1 MHCSKILKFI
11 IQIFKTINNKKKKE
25 FKEIKFNHLMSIYEL
40 NYHNLKQVLNFRS
53 QKNFQRSKINKNLI
67 IDDVYQDKFTRIFKM
82 YHKFS
87 YDEQLQT
94 NTTFSIKPHLIF
106 YMYEDAQL
114 LEVKSLKDNRMFE
127 STMSHKI
134 KLNLNLFYWLKNYIN
149 Q

>member
-1 MHCSKILKFI
+1 MFRA
-11 IQIFKTINNKKKKE
+11 IQNNKKKE

-40 NYHNLKQVLNFRS
+40 NYHNLKQILNFRS
-53 QKNFQRSKINKNLI
+53 QKTFQDSKVNRNLI
-67 IDDVYQDKFTRIFKM
+67 IDDVYQDKFTRIFRM

-94 NTTFSIKPHLIF
+94 NRTFSIKPHLIF

-114 LEVKSLKDNRMFE
+114 LEVKSLKDNRTFE

>member
-1 MHCSKILKFI
+1 MFR
-11 IQIFKTINNKKKKE
+11 TIEKKKKKD

-40 NYHNLKQVLNFRS
+40 NYHNFKQLLNFRS
-53 QKNFQRSKINKNLI
+53 LKTTQELQIKKNLI
-67 IDDVYQDKFTRIFKM
+67 IDDVYHDKFTRIFKM

-87 YDEQLQT
+87 YDEQLHT
-94 NTTFSIKPHLIF
+94 NRTFSIKPHLIF
-106 YMYEDAQL
+106 YLYEDAQL
-114 LEVKSLKDNRMFE
+114 LEVKSLKDNRTFE

>member
-1 MHCSKILKFI
+1 M
-11 IQIFKTINNKKKKE
+11 FKAIENKKKKE
-25 FKEIKFNHLMSIYEL
+25 FKDIKFNHLMSIYEL
-40 NYHNLKQVLNFRS
+40 NYHNLKQILNFRS
-53 QKNFQRSKINKNLI
+53 QKTFQDSKVNRNLI

-87 YDEQLQT
+87 YDEQLNT
-94 NTTFSIKPHLIF
+94 NSTFSIKPHLIF

-114 LEVKSLKDNRMFE
+114 LEVKSLKDNRTFE

>member
-1 MHCSKILKFI
+1 M
-11 IQIFKTINNKKKKE
+11 FKTINNKKKKE

-149 Q
+149 K

>member
-1 MHCSKILKFI
+1 MFR
-11 IQIFKTINNKKKKE
+11 TEEKKKKRG

-40 NYHNLKQVLNFRS
+40 NYHNFKQFLNFNS
-53 QKNFQRSKINKNLI
+53 LKTSDNLDTKKNLI
-67 IDDVYQDKFTRIFKM
+67 IEDIFQDRFTRIFRM

-94 NTTFSIKPHLIF
+94 NRTFSIKPHLIF

-114 LEVKSLKDNRMFE
+114 LEVKSLNDNKKFE

-134 KLNLNLFYWLKNYIN
+134 KLNLNLFYWIKTYIN

>member
-1 MHCSKILKFI
+1 M
-11 IQIFKTINNKKKKE
+11 FKTINNKKKKE

-127 STMSHKI
+127 STISHKI

>member
-1 MHCSKILKFI
+1 M
-11 IQIFKTINNKKKKE
+11 FKTINNKKKKE

-106 YMYEDAQL
+106 YMYEDAQF

>member
-1 MHCSKILKFI
+1 M
-11 IQIFKTINNKKKKE
+11 FKTINNKKKKE
-25 FKEIKFNHLMSIYEL
+25 FKEIKFNHFMSIYEL

-106 YMYEDAQL
+106 YMYEDAQI

>member
-1 MHCSKILKFI
+1 MFR
-11 IQIFKTINNKKKKE
+11 TIENKKKKE

-40 NYHNLKQVLNFRS
+40 NYHNLKQILNFRS
-53 QKNFQRSKINKNLI
+53 QKTSQDSKVNKNLI
-67 IDDVYQDKFTRIFKM
+67 IDDVYQDKFTRIFRM

-114 LEVKSLKDNRMFE
+114 LEVKSLKDNRTFE

>member
-1 MHCSKILKFI
+1 MFR
-11 IQIFKTINNKKKKE
+11 TIENKQKRK

-40 NYHNLKQVLNFRS
+40 NYYNLKQILNCRS
-53 QKNFQRSKINKNLI
+53 QKNFQDSKVNKNLI

-87 YDEQLQT
+87 YDEQLQS
-94 NTTFSIKPHLIF
+94 NATFSIKPHLIF

-134 KLNLNLFYWLKNYIN
+134 KINLNLFYSLKSYIN

>member
-1 MHCSKILKFI
+1 M
-11 IQIFKTINNKKKKE
+11 FKVIENKKKRE
-25 FKEIKFNHLMSIYEL
+25 FKDIKFNHLMSIYEL
-40 NYHNLKQVLNFRS
+40 NYHNLKQILNFRS
-53 QKNFQRSKINKNLI
+53 QKTFQDSKVNRNLI

-87 YDEQLQT
+87 YDEQLNT
-94 NTTFSIKPHLIF
+94 NSTFSIKPHLIF

-114 LEVKSLKDNRMFE
+114 LEVKSLKDNRTFE